1 MLFETATALLGS
13 LTPAERTSM
22 QFPAVRDGRAYNL
35 YLRGVSLLR
44 EGDPESLPVASQF
57 LERALALD
65 PTSADTHVSLA
76 AVYNSR
82 YFLGIEGGQANFD
95 SARAHSEAAADL
107 DPTSPSTMRALTNLE
122 WMQERGL
129 ACLAIGQRALTVRP
143 RTLELQTVAA
153 QAYTLGGLCD
163 CGLDLCRRV
172 LSADP
177 SNSEARYFA
186 VLAAA
191 WGQRSEDALEEGA
204 EFVRRFGEEP
214 EVYLWMAVAATR
226 LGQRSKALELVKR
239 AYDVAGD
246 RGDPRTLLIGAAV
259 EQSLLG
265 ARAARPTWEHFREL
279 LLSRLAVSPG
289 QIRIRFQ
296 LMFALTMLG
305 RQREAL
311 EQWEQVRSA
320 FTADRVLGINEGY
333 GYAPY
338 LLVRLGRRDEAA
350 RLIEMW
356 TRGGLGWSK
365 WAAMDTTCPVPQALG
380 GLSDSMLV
388 AFRAAQRARMA
399 EAAIR
404 FRPPPLD

>member
-1 MLFETATALLGS
+1 
-13 LTPAERTSM
+13 
-22 QFPAVRDGRAYNL
+22 
-35 YLRGVSLLR
+35 
-44 EGDPESLPVASQF
+44 
-57 LERALALD
+57 
-65 PTSADTHVSLA
+65 
-76 AVYNSR
+76 
-82 YFLGIEGGQANFD
+82 
-95 SARAHSEAAADL
+95 
-107 DPTSPSTMRALTNLE
+107 
-122 WMQERGL
+122 
-129 ACLAIGQRALTVRP
+129 LAIGQRALTVRP